1 MDKAFIKVTVEN
13 PGDITRKQVV
23 DDLVETELNDF
34 DKWITTTFNGT
45 DHLASFE
52 RGLLKS
58 YIMHKLEKQM
68 QEIPT

>member
-1 MDKAFIKVTVEN
+1 MDKASIKVTIEN
-13 PGDITRKQVV
+13 LGDITRKQVV
-23 DDLVETELNDF
+23 DDLVESELNNF
-34 DKWITTTFNGT
+34 DAWLVGTFNGT

-68 QEIPT
+68 QSIPT